1 MPAMTA
7 SGGRMPLLIKNGLM
21 VAQGWREGVVR
32 DTDQDVRTY
41 TQRAWQVV

>member
-1 MPAMTA
+1 
-7 SGGRMPLLIKNGLM
+7 MPLLAKTGPM
-21 VAQGWREGVVR
+21 VTQGWREGVVR